1 MNSSSS
7 FAINILTSNI
17 KRLTQPYKLTY
28 AVTYRCNSRCTICNI
43 WKKPYKTELSL
54 REIQYFFKKNTYFNW
69 INLTGGEL
77 VLRNDLVPII
87 ETIVKTQ
94 NNLLF
99 LNFPTNGLLTKK
111 IVQSVKEILPLH
123 PPHFLV
129 SVSLDGPEKL
139 HDTLRGIKGNWKQA
153 VQTYIQLKKLQSSQF
168 DCYFGMTI
176 STHNYNSIE
185 QTYQDLNKEIPNLH
199 RSDIHFN
206 IAHQSSHYYG
216 NEHKHLEPNAGM
228 MEHIHLYNEKKG
240 FVWTKIALI
249 ERIYQNLIQAY
260 VQTRKTPIPCVALSS
275 SLFLNPY
282 GNIFPC
288 AMWNYPLGNIK
299 DYDGNL
305 LNMWN
310 NKQTQKALDIIKVK
324 QCANCWTPCEAYQSI
339 LGNIY
344 SPSVWRAL
352 CNE

>member
-1 MNSSSS
+1 M
-7 FAINILTSNI
+7 
-17 KRLTQPYKLTY
+17 
-28 AVTYRCNSRCTICNI
+28 
-43 WKKPYKTELSL
+43 SL
-54 REIQYFFKKNTYFNW
+54 QEIQQFFQKNTYFTW
-69 INLTGGEL
+69 VNLTGGEL
-77 VLRNDLVPII
+77 ILRNDLIPII
-87 ETIVKTQ
+87 HTILKTQ
-94 NNLLF
+94 NDLLF
-99 LNFPTNGLLTKK
+99 INFPTNGLLTEK
-111 IVQSVKEILPLH
+111 IVKSAQEILQLKPQ
-123 PPHFLV
+123 HFII
-129 SVSLDGPEKL
+129 SISLDGPELL
-139 HDTLRGIKGNWKQA
+139 HDQLRGIKGNWNRA
-153 VQTYIQLKKLQSSQF
+153 VQTYIQLKQLRSSRF

-176 STHNYNSIE
+176 STYNYTSIE
-185 QTYQDLNKEIPNLH
+185 QTYQALKNEIPSLH

-216 NEHKHLEPNAGM
+216 NEDKHLKLNM
-228 MEHIHLYNEKKG
+228 TMIKNIDIYNNKKG

-275 SLFLNPY
+275 SLFLDPY

-288 AMWNYPLGNIK
+288 TMWNYPLGNIK

-339 LGNIY
+339 LGNVHNPTIWK
-344 SPSVWRAL
+344 SLFAK
-352 CNE
+352 